1 MRSTLLRRGF
11 VFCFEFFSKF
21 AGGEWSW
28 ARQARGRLPLFSIFP
43 DTLPLPFHPY
53 VQTEVQI
60 GDFTTSRAF
69 FVSARDHYWDYLRL
83 SLPLNIQTDKTDY

>member
-28 ARQARGRLPLFSIFP
+28 ARQARGRLAEYAAY
-43 DTLPLPFHPY
+43 TL
-53 VQTEVQI
+53 
-60 GDFTTSRAF
+60 SMF
-69 FVSARDHYWDYLRL
+69 FEF
-83 SLPLNIQTDKTDY
+83 QEKTLI